1 MYGKMKEHLSKSIA
15 EIKEAGLYKE
25 ERLIESAQ
33 QAAIT
38 VKGKEVLN
46 FCANNYLGLSNHPR
60 LIEGAK
66 RMMDRRGFGMSSV
79 RFICGT
85 QDAHKELEQAISNYF
100 QTEDTILYAACFDAN
115 GGVFEPL
122 FTDEDAIISDALNH
136 ASIIDGV
143 RLCKAKRYRYQNAD
157 MADLERCLQEAQQQR
172 FRIIVTD
179 GVFSM
184 DGNVAPMD
192 QICDLA
198 EKYDALVM
206 VDESHSAG
214 VVGATGHGVSELC
227 KTYGRVDIYTGT
239 LGKAFGGALG
249 GFTTGR
255 KEIIDML
262 RQRSRPYLFSNSL
275 APCIIGASIE
285 VFKMLAESNELH
297 DKLVDNVNYFRDKM
311 MAAGFD
317 IKPTQSA
324 ICAVMLYD
332 AKLSQVYASRML
344 DEGIYVTGF
353 YYPVVP
359 QEQARIR
366 VQISA
371 GHNREQLD
379 KCIAAF
385 IKVGK
390 ELGIEKH
397 LSSHVAR
404 HTFISNLVQH
414 NVPYTEIAKLAGHD
428 STAMI
433 IKVYAHAIQ
442 DEEQTFNYVSNLYT

>member
-115 GGVFEPL
+115 GGMFEPL

-172 FRIIVTD
+172 FRIVVTD

-359 QEQARIR
+359 KEQARIR

-390 ELGIEKH
+390 ELGVLK
-397 LSSHVAR
+397 
-404 HTFISNLVQH
+404 
-414 NVPYTEIAKLAGHD
+414 
-428 STAMI
+428 
-433 IKVYAHAIQ
+433 
-442 DEEQTFNYVSNLYT
+442 